1 MKIKDLKQLT
11 KAELLTRVS
20 TLRGIIRDLRF
31 TVTTRQHSK
40 VRDLREAKKELAV
53 ILTLLN
59 QEDKST
65 EITKELES

>member
-1 MKIKDLKQLT
+1 MNIKDLQQLT
-11 KAELLTRVS
+11 KTELLTRVS

-40 VRDLREAKKELAV
+40 VRDLRKAKKELAL

-59 QEDKST
+59 QEVKSIET
-65 EITKELES
+65 TKDIES